1 MHIINHKKPI
11 PMLKSITNLSGS
23 TIIEK
28 SAQRNILGGTTGR
41 CTKDSDCPGGR
52 CIGGI
57 RCAY

>member
-1 MHIINHKKPI
+1 
-11 PMLKSITNLSGS
+11 MLKSITNLSGS

-28 SAQRNILGGTTGR
+28 SAQRNILGGYTGR
-41 CTKDSDCPGGR
+41 CKKDSDCPGGR